1 MKMLSIDASGKT
13 AAVAVT
19 DGGELLAQSFTD
31 AGLTHSQTL
40 LPMVDSVLRLAG
52 VDISQIDE
60 FALTAGPG
68 SFTGLRIGAAL
79 VMGLAGARLCRPVST
94 LEALSYNMLER
105 RAVIIPVMDARRH
118 QVYTAAFQSEGK
130 KLTRLLPDAAL
141 AVDEVF
147 ERVQNY
153 SEHESVIIL
162 GDGAYLFEN
171 AVNVFDNVSFPE
183 GKLMYTQGLG
193 VARAAALVQPVR
205 ADRIRLCYLRM
216 SQAER
221 ELKERNNK

>member
-1 MKMLSIDASGKT
+1 MKMLSIDTSGKT

-19 DGGELLAQSFTD
+19 DDEVLLAQSFTD

-40 LPMVDSVLRLAG
+40 LPMVDSALRLAS

-68 SFTGLRIGAAL
+68 SFTGLRIGAAF
-79 VMGLAGARLCRPVST
+79 VMGLAGERLCRPVST

-105 RAVIIPVMDARRH
+105 CAVIIPVMDARRQ
-118 QVYTAAFQSEGK
+118 QVYTAAFQSDGK
-130 KLTRLLPDAAL
+130 KLTRLLPDEAL
-141 AVDEVF
+141 AADEVL
-147 ERVQNY
+147 ERVKNY
-153 SEHESVIIL
+153 SERGSVIIL

-171 AVNVFDNVSFPE
+171 AVSVFDNVSFPE
-183 GKLMYTQGLG
+183 GKLMYTQGLS

-205 ADRIRLCYLRM
+205 ADRIKLCYLRM

>member
-19 DGGELLAQSFTD
+19 DGGVLLAQSFTD
-31 AGLTHSQTL
+31 TGLTHSQTL
-40 LPMVDSVLRLAG
+40 LPMADSALRLAG

-79 VMGLAGARLCRPVST
+79 VMGLAGARPCRPVST

-105 RAVIIPVMDARRH
+105 RAVIIPVMDARRQ
-118 QVYTAAFQSEGK
+118 QVYTAAFQSDGK
-130 KLTRLLPDAAL
+130 KMARLLPDAAL

-147 ERVQNY
+147 ERVKNY
-153 SEHESVIIL
+153 SEHGPVIML

-171 AVNVFDNVSFPE
+171 VVSVFDNVSFPE
-183 GKLMYTQGLG
+183 GKLMYTQGLS

>member
-40 LPMVDSVLRLAG
+40 LPMADSALRLAG

-118 QVYTAAFQSEGK
+118 QVYTAAFQSDGK
-130 KLTRLLPDAAL
+130 KMTRLLPDTAL

-147 ERVQNY
+147 ERVKNY
-153 SEHESVIIL
+153 SEHGPVIML

>member
-118 QVYTAAFQSEGK
+118 QVYTAAFQSDGK
-130 KLTRLLPDAAL
+130 KMTRLLPDTAL

-147 ERVQNY
+147 ERVKNY
-153 SEHESVIIL
+153 SEHGPVIML

-171 AVNVFDNVSFPE
+171 VVSVFDNVSFPE
-183 GKLMYTQGLG
+183 GKLMYTQGLS

>member
-19 DGGELLAQSFTD
+19 DGEVLLAQSFTD
-31 AGLTHSQTL
+31 AGLTHSQAL
-40 LPMVDSVLRLAG
+40 LPMADSALRLAG

-79 VMGLAGARLCRPVST
+79 VMGLAGGRLCRPVST
-94 LEALSYNMLER
+94 LEALAYNMLEQ
-105 RAVIIPVMDARRH
+105 RAVIIPVMDARRQ
-118 QVYTAAFQSEGK
+118 QVYTAAFESDGE

-141 AVDEVF
+141 AADDVF
-147 ERVQNY
+147 ERVRNY
-153 SEHESVIIL
+153 SEHKSVIIL

-183 GKLMYTQGLG
+183 GKLMYTQGLS

-205 ADRIRLCYLRM
+205 AGEIRLNYLRM